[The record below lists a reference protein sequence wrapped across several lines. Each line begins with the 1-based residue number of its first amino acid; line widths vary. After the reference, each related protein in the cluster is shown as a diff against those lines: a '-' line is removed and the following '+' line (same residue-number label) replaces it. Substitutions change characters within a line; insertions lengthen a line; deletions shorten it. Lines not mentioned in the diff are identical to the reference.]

1 MTTTTEPATSSPST
15 AQQLRIMAGFLRE
28 LYANKALV
36 RYHAHVKGN
45 PLARARLHPWRE
57 DPYQQYEIVR
67 QQGVLVPGIYPN
79 VWASVSH
86 SMCKQVL
93 KHRSFGVQGREG
105 VGREDG
111 NFNLSLLEMD
121 PPEHTRLRRVAAPAF
136 TPRRLAA
143 YGESIEKLVDSLV
156 DQARA
161 KGTFD
166 LQTEIAGPLPISVI
180 SELLG
185 VPDADY
191 ETFTT
196 YGTALG
202 SALDGIQSLRH
213 AREALQARSALHGMF
228 RRLIEQRRSDPREDL
243 LTVLA
248 QQEGE
253 AIRADEMM
261 PLCTLL
267 LVAGFET
274 TVNLIGNAVH
284 QLMLHPNQW
293 KLLTDDPSLAGQAIE
308 ETLRYDPPIQLTS
321 RVCNEDVEID
331 GQPIKRDQWIVTV
344 IGGAN
349 RDPEA
354 FSDPGRFDITR
365 TGDTDHLAFS
375 SGIHYCIGAPLA
387 KLEAEAA
394 LRVIAERMPT
404 LRLAGKVPMRGST
417 IIHGVRELPVAV

>member
-1 MTTTTEPATSSPST
+1 MPRPDAD
-15 AQQLRIMAGFLRE
+15 QL
-28 LYANKALV
+28 KALAAFLKNLYGTKARV
-36 RYHAHVKGN
+36 RWAAYVRKD
-45 PLARARLHPWRE
+45 PLSRARLNPWRD
-57 DPYQQYEIVR
+57 DPYAQYELVR
-67 QQGVLVPGIYPN
+67 QQGVLVPGIFPD
-79 VWASVSH
+79 VSATVSH

-93 KHRSFGVQGREG
+93 KHRSFGVDGREG
-105 VGREDG
+105 VGREDDS
-111 NFNLSLLEMD
+111 FNLSLLEMD

-136 TPRRLAA
+136 TPRRMAA
-143 YGESIEKLVDSLV
+143 YGENIEKLVGQLV
-156 DQARA
+156 DDARVR
-161 KGTFD
+161 GTFD
-166 LQTEIAGPLPISVI
+166 LQTAIAGPLPISVI

-191 ETFTT
+191 EVFTK
-196 YGTALG
+196 YGAALG

-213 AREALQARSALHGMF
+213 AREAMTARAQLTEMF
-228 RRLIEQRRSDPREDL
+228 ERLIEQRRTDPRDDL

-248 QQEGE
+248 QNEGE
-253 AIRADEMM
+253 AIKPDEMM

-284 QLMLHPNQW
+284 QLMLHRDQW
-293 KLLTDDPSLAGQAIE
+293 DLLVADPSLAGQAIE

-331 GQPIKRDQWIVTV
+331 GQPIRKGQWIVTV

-349 RDPEA
+349 RDPQA
-354 FSDPGRFDITR
+354 FSDPARFDITR
-365 TGDTDHLAFS
+365 TDNTDHLAFS
-375 SGIHYCIGAPLA
+375 SGVHYCIGAPLA

-404 LRLAGKVPMRGST
+404 LRLAGDVPLRGST
-417 IIHGVRELPVAV
+417 IIHGVRELPVTV